1 LEPLSKK
8 RGEKSLKYEGKVM
21 IKNISPRH
29 KIVYYLLL
37 PSIITLVIFTLFPFF
52 YNLWASVQ
60 NYDLIYPNQRHF
72 IGINN
77 FIKAITNEE
86 FWSTLKTTLYF
97 SGLGIILQLLIG
109 LGVGLL
115 FGREFKGKKHFT
127 YFADFTHGCN
137 AGCNCLHMENYV

>member
-1 LEPLSKK
+1 
-8 RGEKSLKYEGKVM
+8 M

-86 FWSTLKTTLYF
+86 FWRQYENKDHPGSV
-97 SGLGIILQLLIG
+97 IL
-109 LGVGLL
+109 
-115 FGREFKGKKHFT
+115 FFRH
-127 YFADFTHGCN
+127 
-137 AGCNCLHMENYV
+137 